1 VRHRERLPQDG
12 PSRRSGSGSFTAR
25 WAGASRVGGARE
37 RREEGARSPWRRG
50 VRTRGEEIER
60 RPDELAPPEGEV
72 RGSGQTGLVARR
84 RADPLTR
91 EEASEAG
98 NPRRAGRSRR
108 EIDRLPR
115 TDSTGLNRDA
125 EACRVPSSRKTIGK
139 TKLPITTCSLHTL
152 LN

>member
-60 RPDELAPPEGEV
+60 RSDELASPEGEV
-72 RGSGQTGLVARR
+72 RGSGRTGLAARR

-115 TDSTGLNRDA
+115 
-125 EACRVPSSRKTIGK
+125 P
-139 TKLPITTCSLHTL
+139 
-152 LN
+152 